1 MKSKP
6 KPNKNT
12 TKIKS
17 SKENP
22 KNQINNNN
30 KKSQNSKEVTS
41 QKNKVKQTQNRNS
54 GLKETKT
61 HSEKSSSNY
70 KTNNNNNKKNLK
82 KTLGERIQ
90 SSKEIQTTRELDLHK
105 KIYEKICA
113 AQKEKRKIR
122 TNSACDKKNQN
133 KTKTN
138 KVTEEQKKKVLLYI
152 NEKDLSEL
160 DNNNDNGLGSVLNI
174 LNIHVQIEYEI
185 INIMKDIK
193 NIIDRKNIYKNMFE
207 HLNTF
212 LNNLIH
218 LLELK
223 LVFLSKMN

>member
-41 QKNKVKQTQNRNS
+41 PKNTIKLTQTRNS
-54 GLKETKT
+54 GLKDSKT
-61 HSEKSSSNY
+61 HLENDYKS
-70 KTNNNNNKKNLK
+70 NNKSLK

-90 SSKEIQTTRELDLHK
+90 SYKEIQTTGGNDLHK

-113 AQKEKRKIR
+113 AQKEKRKFR
-122 TNSACDKKNQN
+122 TN
-133 KTKTN
+133 
-138 KVTEEQKKKVLLYI
+138 
-152 NEKDLSEL
+152 
-160 DNNNDNGLGSVLNI
+160 
-174 LNIHVQIEYEI
+174 
-185 INIMKDIK
+185 
-193 NIIDRKNIYKNMFE
+193 
-207 HLNTF
+207 
-212 LNNLIH
+212 
-218 LLELK
+218 
-223 LVFLSKMN
+223 